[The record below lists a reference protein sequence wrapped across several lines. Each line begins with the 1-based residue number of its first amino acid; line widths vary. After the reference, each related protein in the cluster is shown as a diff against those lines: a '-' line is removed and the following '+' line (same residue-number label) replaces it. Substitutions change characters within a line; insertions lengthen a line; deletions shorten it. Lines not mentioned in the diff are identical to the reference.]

1 MANTTIEIKYS
12 QVSGNT
18 PSSLANGEISINTAD
33 GKLFYKSASGTI
45 TPFLK
50 YPGPAGLNGE
60 IQFND
65 SGVLGSTANL
75 SITKANGSVTLGGTV
90 KAAGATGESAFIS
103 NGSNGKGGA
112 GYHGFLEANN
122 TTASN
127 GAKFFRINSTGGM
140 EIVNSGYTATIMSL
154 SNAGD
159 LLASGAVQTGNYIQ
173 FADGSKQ
180 YTANAVGSGAVTSV
194 AGATGAVSN
203 TQLINAVT
211 STNQIT
217 FNSIVTS
224 NNGLGTNFRIGDD
237 AWLGDV
243 NVADTVR
250 LAGLQNSANAWLR
263 FGSTGTEALGRAGA
277 GPLLWGA
284 NTVWHSGNQ
293 GIGSGLD
300 ADLLDGL
307 TGTSY
312 ANSVYDQAGFD
323 KANTAQTTATAG
335 FAAANTAQTSASAAF
350 NAANTA
356 QTTATNALSNTVQ
369 VLTVNSATRI
379 VVANTTATTS
389 NVTGALVV
397 AGGIATQGNIYSTG
411 GTLVINNGLATTG
424 NSGTLVLG
432 DGSITKTY
440 GSGWTWS
447 SGITTPGLTISGSN
461 YIDLPAGSNTIPSI
475 KLIGSSG
482 TGLYFPFTGV
492 FGIAANSANGLF
504 VSAPTGGVNYA
515 QITGNV
521 TTGGVTYGVGGTD
534 SNIDAYYI
542 PKGTGASKFSG
553 PVYISEAGNITRNR
567 FQINPTA
574 GGTTLNHADNTN
586 LTFQVDSKNALV
598 LGYNT
603 ASAVNYLQINNS
615 PTGNSVSLSAQGS
628 DANVDVSIIP
638 KGSAGKV
645 NISSTVASTSNTTG
659 ALVISGG
666 LGVSGN
672 VYAGNVVSLGTATA
686 TRFISTQATG
696 TAPFDVTSTTVVTN
710 LNADLLDGLNST
722 SFANSVYDQAGFDK
736 ANTAQTTATAGF
748 TAANTAQT
756 TAAAAFNAAN
766 NATSNGF
773 GVISV
778 TGGGQLVAA
787 TPNTILNIT
796 AGSGISITTN
806 NTSKTITL
814 AAAATATGTFVDGA
828 DFTRT
833 IDAVGVTNDLAGVS
847 EAASITINLG
857 SLTISG
863 ILTPSTLIA
872 PSYNAGSLPSATRA
886 AQIAFVPDD
895 TGGAIMVFSDGTNWR
910 RFTDRTIIV

>member
-1 MANTTIEIKYS
+1 MANTTIEIKVS

-33 GKLFYKSASGTI
+33 GKLFYKAPSGTI
-45 TPFLK
+45 TPFAR

-65 SGVLGSTANL
+65 SGVLGSSANL
-75 SITKANGSVTLGGTV
+75 SINKTTGALTVGGSVTTNGFVQFSDGT
-90 KAAGATGESAFIS
+90 
-103 NGSNGKGGA
+103 
-112 GYHGFLEANN
+112 
-122 TTASN
+122 
-127 GAKFFRINSTGGM
+127 R
-140 EIVNSGYTATIMSL
+140 
-154 SNAGD
+154 
-159 LLASGAVQTGNYIQ
+159 
-173 FADGSKQ
+173 Q
-180 YTANAVGSGAVTSV
+180 YTANAGAGGSAVTSV
-194 AGATGAVSN
+194 AGATGAISN

-211 STNQIT
+211 SPSQIT

-224 NNGLGTNFRIGDD
+224 NNGQGTNFRVGDD
-237 AWLGDV
+237 AWIGDV
-243 NVADTVR
+243 NIADTIR
-250 LAGLQNSANAWLR
+250 LAGNQNSANGFLR

-284 NTVWHSGNQ
+284 NTIWHSGNQ

-300 ADLLDGL
+300 ADTLDGL

-312 ANSVYDQAGFD
+312 ANAAFAQAGFTA
-323 KANTAQTTATAG
+323 ANTAQTTATAG

-369 VLTVNSATRI
+369 VLTVNSATR
-379 VVANTTATTS
+379 VVIANTTATTS

-397 AGGIATQGNIYSTG
+397 AGGIATQGNIYSSG

-542 PKGTGASKFSG
+542 PKGTGTSKFSG

-567 FQINPTA
+567 FQINPTV

-586 LTFQVDSKNALV
+586 LTFQVENKNALV

-645 NISSTVASTSNTTG
+645 NIPSTVVSTSNTTG

-672 VYAGNVVSLGTATA
+672 IYTGNHVIVGSGNGITFVDGT
-686 TRFISTQATG
+686 
-696 TAPFDVTSTTVVTN
+696 V
-710 LNADLLDGLNST
+710 
-722 SFANSVYDQAGFDK
+722 
-736 ANTAQTTATAGF
+736 
-748 TAANTAQT
+748 QT
-756 TAAAAFNAAN
+756 TAAFGEVVEAN
-766 NATSNGF
+766 TLVSKILANTVVTIGNSR
-773 GVISV
+773 SYTLT
-778 TGGGQLVAA
+778 TGGRTYLDVYVDGYKLIRNVDY
-787 TPNTILNIT
+787 TENTTT
-796 AGSGISITTN
+796 AIVTSISIP
-806 NTSKTITL
+806 I
-814 AAAATATGTFVDGA
+814 
-828 DFTRT
+828 
-833 IDAVGVTNDLAGVS
+833 
-847 EAASITINLG
+847 G
-857 SLTISG
+857 SMLEFRIEK
-863 ILTPSTLIA
+863 
-872 PSYNAGSLPSATRA
+872 
-886 AQIAFVPDD
+886 
-895 TGGAIMVFSDGTNWR
+895 
-910 RFTDRTIIV
+910 

>member
-65 SGVLGSTANL
+65 SGVLGSSANL
-75 SITKANGSVTLGGTV
+75 SINKTTGTLTV
-90 KAAGATGESAFIS
+90 
-103 NGSNGKGGA
+103 GGA
-112 GYHGFLEANN
+112 
-122 TTASN
+122 
-127 GAKFFRINSTGGM
+127 
-140 EIVNSGYTATIMSL
+140 VV
-154 SNAGD
+154 SNA
-159 LLASGAVQTGNYIQ
+159 YIQ

-180 YTANAVGSGAVTSV
+180 YTANAVASGAVTSV
-194 AGATGAVSN
+194 AGATGVVSN

-250 LAGLQNSANAWLR
+250 LAGLQNSANGFLR

-312 ANSVYDQAGFD
+312 ANAAFAQAGFTA
-323 KANTAQTTATAG
+323 ANSAQTTATAG
-335 FAAANTAQTSASAAF
+335 FT
-350 NAANTA
+350 
-356 QTTATNALSNTVQ
+356 
-369 VLTVNSATRI
+369 
-379 VVANTTATTS
+379 
-389 NVTGALVV
+389 
-397 AGGIATQGNIYSTG
+397 
-411 GTLVINNGLATTG
+411 
-424 NSGTLVLG
+424 
-432 DGSITKTY
+432 
-440 GSGWTWS
+440 
-447 SGITTPGLTISGSN
+447 
-461 YIDLPAGSNTIPSI
+461 
-475 KLIGSSG
+475 
-482 TGLYFPFTGV
+482 
-492 FGIAANSANGLF
+492 AANS
-504 VSAPTGGVNYA
+504 
-515 QITGNV
+515 
-521 TTGGVTYGVGGTD
+521 
-534 SNIDAYYI
+534 
-542 PKGTGASKFSG
+542 
-553 PVYISEAGNITRNR
+553 
-567 FQINPTA
+567 
-574 GGTTLNHADNTN
+574 
-586 LTFQVDSKNALV
+586 
-598 LGYNT
+598 
-603 ASAVNYLQINNS
+603 
-615 PTGNSVSLSAQGS
+615 
-628 DANVDVSIIP
+628 
-638 KGSAGKV
+638 
-645 NISSTVASTSNTTG
+645 
-659 ALVISGG
+659 
-666 LGVSGN
+666 
-672 VYAGNVVSLGTATA
+672 
-686 TRFISTQATG
+686 
-696 TAPFDVTSTTVVTN
+696 
-710 LNADLLDGLNST
+710 
-722 SFANSVYDQAGFDK
+722 
-736 ANTAQTTATAGF
+736 AQTTATAGF

-857 SLTISG
+857 ALNITG

-872 PSYNAGSLPSATRA
+872 PSYNAGSLPGASPA
-886 AQIAFVPDD
+886 AQIAFVPND

>member
-65 SGVLGSTANL
+65 SGVLGSSANL

-90 KAAGATGESAFIS
+90 KAAGAAGESAFIS

-127 GAKFFRINSTGGM
+127 GAKYFRINNIGTM
-140 EIVNSGYTATIMSL
+140 EIINSGYTSAIMSL

-159 LLASGAVQTGNYIQ
+159 LIASGAVQTGNYIQ

-180 YTANAVGSGAVTSV
+180 YTANAVASGVVTSV

-224 NNGLGTNFRIGDD
+224 NNGLGTNFRVGDD
-237 AWLGDV
+237 AWIGDV
-243 NVADTVR
+243 NVADTIR
-250 LAGLQNSANAWLR
+250 LAGLQNSANGWLR

-277 GPLLWGA
+277 GDLQWGA
-284 NTVWHSGNQ
+284 NTVWHSGND
-293 GIGSGLD
+293 GTGSGLD
-300 ADLLDGL
+300 
-307 TGTSY
+307 
-312 ANSVYDQAGFD
+312 
-323 KANTAQTTATAG
+323 
-335 FAAANTAQTSASAAF
+335 
-350 NAANTA
+350 
-356 QTTATNALSNTVQ
+356 
-369 VLTVNSATRI
+369 
-379 VVANTTATTS
+379 
-389 NVTGALVV
+389 
-397 AGGIATQGNIYSTG
+397 
-411 GTLVINNGLATTG
+411 
-424 NSGTLVLG
+424 
-432 DGSITKTY
+432 
-440 GSGWTWS
+440 
-447 SGITTPGLTISGSN
+447 
-461 YIDLPAGSNTIPSI
+461 
-475 KLIGSSG
+475 
-482 TGLYFPFTGV
+482 
-492 FGIAANSANGLF
+492 
-504 VSAPTGGVNYA
+504 
-515 QITGNV
+515 
-521 TTGGVTYGVGGTD
+521 
-534 SNIDAYYI
+534 
-542 PKGTGASKFSG
+542 
-553 PVYISEAGNITRNR
+553 
-567 FQINPTA
+567 
-574 GGTTLNHADNTN
+574 
-586 LTFQVDSKNALV
+586 
-598 LGYNT
+598 
-603 ASAVNYLQINNS
+603 
-615 PTGNSVSLSAQGS
+615 
-628 DANVDVSIIP
+628 
-638 KGSAGKV
+638 
-645 NISSTVASTSNTTG
+645 
-659 ALVISGG
+659 
-666 LGVSGN
+666 
-672 VYAGNVVSLGTATA
+672 
-686 TRFISTQATG
+686 
-696 TAPFDVTSTTVVTN
+696 
-710 LNADLLDGLNST
+710 ADLLDGLNST
-722 SFANSVYDQAGFDK
+722 SFANATFAQAGFTAANTAQTTATAGFTA

-847 EAASITINLG
+847 ESASVTINLG

-886 AQIAFVPDD
+886 AQIAFVPND